1 MKRTGYIYKYS
12 FPNGKV
18 YIGQTR
24 TSVQQRHYVHMSD
37 ARKKGRGTLCDVALA
52 KYGEIQPETIETI
65 EVDETES
72 TKLQEL
78 LNEAEIKWIKFFD
91 STNKQKGYNIQ
102 QGGEI
107 VTPDIMILEEK
118 WHEIFEKEKW
128 GEALG
133 YLRSNLESIGNK
145 LYVTK
150 EKLDKDERY
159 VWYGYRFDLDDEK
172 NMSFSK
178 FYNRYKG
185 FEIEE
190 DIYSYKKLVLQ
201 WAWDEYIKD
210 VQRTIW
216 QKVNKHKDKYIKE
229 YWANAKI
236 KRS

>member
-78 LNEAEIKWIKFFD
+78 LNEAEIKWIKFYD
-91 STNKQKGYNIQ
+91 STNIQKGYNIQ

-145 LYVTK
+145 LYVAK

-229 YWANAKI
+229 YWANANL

>member
-1 MKRTGYIYKYS
+1 MKRIGYIYKYS

-72 TKLQEL
+72 TQLQEL
-78 LNEAEIKWIKFFD
+78 LNEAEIKWIKFYD

-133 YLRSNLESIGNK
+133 YLHSNLESIGNK

-159 VWYGYRFDLDDEK
+159 VWYGYRFDLDNEK

-190 DIYSYKKLVLQ
+190 NIYSYKKLVLQ

-229 YWANAKI
+229 YRANAKI

>member
-78 LNEAEIKWIKFFD
+78 LNEAEIKWIKFYD
-91 STNKQKGYNIQ
+91 STNIQKGYNIQ

-145 LYVTK
+145 LYVAK
-150 EKLDKDERY
+150 KKLDKDERY

-229 YWANAKI
+229 YWANANL

>member
-216 QKVNKHKDKYIKE
+216 QKVNKYKDKYIKE

>member
-78 LNEAEIKWIKFFD
+78 LNETEIKWIKFYD
-91 STNKQKGYNIQ
+91 STNIQKGYNIQ

-145 LYVTK
+145 LYVAK

-229 YWANAKI
+229 YWANANL